1 MRGGAKAKHTGE
13 HAGAVFSGGVAVAA
27 EVEAAEAQKSR
38 TVEYIADTLGGKTG
52 AIDVVCEDLLSGA
65 VGSCEE
71 AVQFLFEQECER
83 MRTAFMVKNG
93 QGGDGGG
100 GGGAAAEEEEE
111 SDEFLDP
118 LKKAYVSR
126 LSRLLATTCYFLL
139 STH

>member
-1 MRGGAKAKHTGE
+1 MRSGAKEKHNTSE

-100 GGGAAAEEEEE
+100 GGGAAEEEEE

-118 LKKAYVSR
+118 LKKAYVSQLR
-126 LSRLLATTCYFLL
+126 RLLATTRLDQRW
-139 STH
+139 